1 MIRPLLVLRL
11 LTMPCLWMGLV
22 QLVFGEL
29 SFMLFK
35 DHIASHF
42 TLPASITLSISLIIL
57 INFKKYPLP
66 SVSTREAMLFATLT
80 WIAVSVLGTIPIVT
94 ITHVSFTD
102 GVFESISALTTTG
115 ATILSNLDTMP
126 KTFIMY
132 RQFLQWMGG
141 LGVVIVVV
149 AILPMLNIGGMRL
162 LKAETPGPI
171 KDDKLSPQVANTTHY
186 LWLVYVTITM
196 LCALCYYLAG
206 MSAFDAIAHSLST
219 VSTGGFSTHDTSMG
233 YFHSNLLL
241 WICNVFMVLSATN
254 FALHY
259 RIYLACKI
267 KLYWK
272 DEEMRSFLII
282 IFITASILSI
292 YLFYTGHEKSFEQ
305 SISDSFFNIISFIT
319 STGFTDTNLSTW
331 PTVTTVILIFVG
343 YIGGCA
349 GSTAGGNK
357 IIRNIIALKSV
368 GLEIKHLVHPSG
380 VFTMKFQGRTVGTEV
395 CHAIMAFMC
404 LAALT
409 TIVFTILLMFTG
421 LSFLGALSATSSCL
435 NVLGPGFAEV
445 GSNFASLSNIATWLM
460 STAMI
465 LGRLEYF
472 TVLVLFFPVL
482 WRH

>member
-35 DHIASHF
+35 DNVASNF
-42 TLPASITLSISLIIL
+42 TMPASITLGVSLVIL
-57 INFKKYPLP
+57 IVFKKYPLP
-66 SVSTREAMLFATLT
+66 SVSSREAMLFASLT
-80 WIAVSVLGTIPIVT
+80 WLAVGILGAIPIITVT
-94 ITHVSFTD
+94 HITFTD

-115 ATILSNLDTMP
+115 ATVLSGLDEMP
-126 KTFIMY
+126 RTFLMY

-141 LGVVIVVV
+141 LGVVIFVV

-171 KDDKLSPQVANTTHY
+171 KDEKLSPRVANTTHY
-186 LWLVYVTITM
+186 LWLVYVTITV

-206 MSAFDAIAHSLST
+206 MSVFDAIGHSLST
-219 VSTGGFSTHDTSMG
+219 VSTGGFSTHDASMG
-233 YFHSNLLL
+233 YFHSTTLL
-241 WICNVFMVLSATN
+241 WICNVFMMLGATN

-259 RIYLACKI
+259 RVYLAKNI
-267 KLYWK
+267 KLYWR
-272 DEEMRSFLII
+272 DEEMRAFLLIVFVI
-282 IFITASILSI
+282 ASLLAFYLYQQGAEQTLSGA
-292 YLFYTGHEKSFEQ
+292 FTE
-305 SISDSFFNIISFIT
+305 SFFHIISFIT
-319 STGFTDTNLSTW
+319 STGFAATDLNSW
-331 PTVTTVILIFVG
+331 PAVAAVILIFVG

-357 IIRNIIALKSV
+357 VIRNVISLKSV
-368 GLEIKHLVHPSG
+368 GLELKRLVHPNG
-380 VFTMKFQGRTVGTEV
+380 VFAMKFQGRTINADVRQSVMG
-395 CHAIMAFMC
+395 FMC

-409 TIVFTILLMFTG
+409 TIVFTILLMATG
-421 LSFLGALSATSSCL
+421 MSFVAALSATAACL
-435 NVLGPGFAEV
+435 NVLGPGFGEL
-445 GSNFASLSNIATWLM
+445 GSNFAPLNDTGTWLM
-460 STAMI
+460 SFAMI

-472 TVLVLFFPVL
+472 TVLVLFFPIL

>member
-29 SFMLFK
+29 SFMFFK
-35 DHIASHF
+35 DGVASNF
-42 TLPASITLSISLIIL
+42 TTPASITLGISLIIL
-57 INFKKYPLP
+57 IGFKKYPLP

-80 WIAVSVLGTIPIVT
+80 WVAVGVLGAIPIVT
-94 ITHVSFTD
+94 IAHVSFTD
-102 GVFESISALTTTG
+102 GVFESISGLTTTG
-115 ATILSNLDTMP
+115 ATVLSGLDSMP
-126 KTFIMY
+126 KTFLMY

-141 LGVVIVVV
+141 LGVVIFVV

-171 KDDKLSPQVANTTHY
+171 KDDKLSPRVANTTHY
-186 LWLVYVTITM
+186 LWLVYVTITA

-206 MSAFDAIAHSLST
+206 MSVFDAIGHSFST
-219 VSTGGFSTHDTSMG
+219 VSTGGFSTHDASMG

-241 WICNVFMVLSATN
+241 WICNVFMVLGATN

-259 RIYLACKI
+259 RVYLAHSI
-267 KLYWK
+267 KLYLK

-282 IFITASILSI
+282 IFAISMILSI
-292 YLFYTGHEKSFEQ
+292 FLFRNGNEHSFWQ
-305 SISDSFFNIISFIT
+305 SMTDSFFHIISFIT
-319 STGFTDTNLSTW
+319 STGFAATNLSAW
-331 PTVTTVILIFVG
+331 PVVTTVILIFVG

-357 IIRNIIALKSV
+357 VIRNIIALKSV
-368 GLEIKHLVHPSG
+368 GLEIKRLVHPNG
-380 VFTMKFQGRTVGTEV
+380 VFAMKFQGRTVSAEV
-395 CHAIMAFMC
+395 RHAVMAFMC

-421 LSFLGALSATSSCL
+421 LSFIGALSATAACL
-435 NVLGPGFAEV
+435 NVLGPGFGEL
-445 GSNFASLSNIATWLM
+445 GNNFAPLSDTGTWLM

-472 TVLVLFFPVL
+472 TVIVLFFPVL

>member
-35 DHIASHF
+35 DNVANNF
-42 TLPASITLSISLIIL
+42 VMPASVTLGVSLVLL
-57 INFKKYPLP
+57 IAFKKYQLP
-66 SVSTREAMLFATLT
+66 SVSSREAMLFASLT
-80 WIAVSVLGTIPIVT
+80 WLAVGVLGAIPIITIAHVT
-94 ITHVSFTD
+94 FTD

-115 ATILSNLDTMP
+115 ATVLSGLDVMP
-126 KTFIMY
+126 RTFLMY

-141 LGVVIVVV
+141 LGVVIFVV

-171 KDDKLSPQVANTTHY
+171 KDEKLSPRVASTTHY
-186 LWLVYVTITM
+186 LWLVYLTITV
-196 LCALCYYLAG
+196 LCALCYYFAG
-206 MSAFDAIAHSLST
+206 MSVFDAIGHSLST
-219 VSTGGFSTHDTSMG
+219 VSTGGFSTHDASMG
-233 YFHSNLLL
+233 YFHSTLLL
-241 WICNVFMVLSATN
+241 WICNVFMLLGATN

-259 RIYLACKI
+259 RVYLAKSI
-267 KLYWK
+267 RLYWR
-272 DEEMRSFLII
+272 DEEMRAFLLIVFVI
-282 IFITASILSI
+282 ACLLAFYLYQKGADATLSGA
-292 YLFYTGHEKSFEQ
+292 FTE
-305 SISDSFFNIISFIT
+305 SFFHVISFIT
-319 STGFTDTNLSTW
+319 STGFAATDLTAW
-331 PTVTTVILIFVG
+331 PALTAVVLIFVG

-357 IIRNIIALKSV
+357 VIRNIISLKSV
-368 GLEIKHLVHPSG
+368 GLELKRLVHPNG
-380 VFTMKFQGRTVGTEV
+380 VFAMKFQGRTISADVRHSVMG
-395 CHAIMAFMC
+395 FMC

-409 TIVFTILLMFTG
+409 TMLFTILLMTTG
-421 LSFLGALSATSSCL
+421 VSFVAALSATAACL
-435 NVLGPGFAEV
+435 NVLGPGFAEL
-445 GSNFASLSNIATWLM
+445 GSSFAPLTDTGTWMM
-460 STAMI
+460 SFAMI